1 MKMNNNKLRQAYKI
15 IQEISNLAQLSD
27 IELLS
32 VFCDLK
38 PTMGELINFD
48 KYDQKFINKL
58 NRVNELCK
66 KIGFKFAVSRYK
78 FIVNSPRGIF
88 EMVDMDDKRKGKLSV
103 GISKDIDIA
112 LEGVELYYKK
122 TLDSNDSRRF
132 GEVMGYPKCC
142 LDFGDYLCKNSK
154 GEKERDPNNFGFA
167 NPAVESLK
175 RSKDFAWQ
183 LNVFTYSLL
192 SYYPCSLTCVSSI
205 TSVNK
210 ILNILSIVDPE
221 KVSMIIDNLK
231 NPASLYW
238 TCVDKIFLYGDFKGD
253 FKNSEIKYEK
263 SDPKLNSIEFYQDN
277 SSKFLNDLINVYRD
291 IKKGNRLIM
300 TPDYFEIYKDSK
312 KISKIKKDNQ
322 YVPVLVKPNK

>member
-277 SSKFLNDLINVYRD
+277 SSKFLNDLNNVYRD

-300 TPDYFEIYKDSK
+300 TPDYFEIYKDDK
-312 KISKIKKDNQ
+312 RISKTKKDND
-322 YVPVLVKPNK
+322 YCICNR